1 MKHKVKHEY
10 WLDYG
15 PMDRAFLSL
24 FKSPS
29 AEAST
34 FKGIPMD
41 KFRMV
46 MKLLPSKG
54 RRIKF
59 RGKSTPA
66 YRRPRAHIIKKYAET
81 FAVYFPEH
89 MVLHLGRP

>member
-1 MKHKVKHEY
+1 MKYKIKHEY

-29 AEAST
+29 GEAST

-54 RRIKF
+54 RRIAF
-59 RGKSTPA
+59 RGTSKPG
-66 YRRPRAHIIKKYAET
+66 YCRPRAYTRKAMADT